1 LDKKKIMEKRY
12 DHISSDQQA
21 RDIWHNNCTYTKKY
35 NRLQPYTIDTP
46 PPTVSG
52 SLHIGHIFSYTQ
64 ADIIARYKRMTDHD
78 VFYPFGFDCNGLA
91 TERFV
96 EKKHKTGVAKLG
108 REKFIELCLSTTEE
122 MKKEFVALWKTIGI
136 SADFE
141 KTYSTIDKKEQ
152 KISQESFIRL
162 YHKNHLYQ
170 KNEPALFCTTCRTS
184 VAQAELDDK
193 EVATTFNDI
202 QFTTTS
208 GEKIVIATTRPELL
222 SSCVAIMFHPDDP
235 KYQHL
240 VDQVAIVPIFNNQVS
255 FIADHAVNPEKGTG
269 LVMCCTFGDKTDIEW
284 FKKHNLTYKQS
295 IGFDGKW
302 VESTGV
308 LAGLKVH
315 EAREKILAL
324 LAEKN
329 LILQKK
335 NITHNVNI
343 HERCKN
349 EIEYSILPQWFIK
362 VVENK
367 EKYLELADQITWSP
381 TYMKTRYIDW
391 VKNLSWDWCI
401 SRQRVFGIPFPVW
414 YCNNCSEI
422 LVADLAQL
430 PVDPQETTYKNGSC
444 DKCHSTNIRPEKD
457 VMDTWNTSSI
467 TPYIVKQL
475 YHGTDQSPFED
486 NDQFLPM
493 SMRPQAHD
501 IIRTWA
507 FYTIIKSW
515 MHNDKTPWKE
525 IVISGFVLS
534 EQKEKISKSVGNA
547 PTEPNILVTQ
557 FAPDA
562 IRYWT
567 ATGTL
572 GQDIAFSIDQIKIGQ
587 KLMTKLWNA
596 MSFINMYSENYV
608 HQTAMPKNLSSV
620 NQWIFDAA
628 QDTLQKYRAALDKNE
643 FAGALQAIEKL
654 FWNDFCDNYIEIIK
668 DQFFKPENYSLEE
681 RTQTLWALHHV
692 GFIIT
697 QCYGPYLP
705 HITENIYQALYQKT
719 YGDISLHTTQLPK
732 TFEVINKENNHAV
745 EQLLIIISTIRKL
758 KTEHQLS
765 LKTELASLT
774 IHAPHNLHA
783 ILEQQKNMLHGVSQ
797 AKTII
802 IAQPTEITSSMT
814 LIQDQWVAIVS
825 LE

>member
-1 LDKKKIMEKRY
+1 MEKRY
-12 DHISSDQQA
+12 EHTSSDQIA
-21 RDIWHNNCTYTKKY
+21 RDIWQQHKTYTQKLD
-35 NRLQPYTIDTP
+35 RSQQFTIDTP

-64 ADIIARYKRMTDHD
+64 ADIIARYKRMNDHN

-96 EKKHKTGVAKLG
+96 EKKHKTGVAKIG

-122 MKKEFVALWKTIGI
+122 MKKEFVALWRTIGI

-141 KTYSTIDKKEQ
+141 KTYSTIDKREQ

-162 YHKNHLYQ
+162 FHQNHLYQ

-193 EVATTFNDI
+193 EVATTFNDL

-208 GEKIVIATTRPELL
+208 GEKIIIATTRPELL
-222 SSCVAIMFHPDDP
+222 SSCVAIMYNPHDQ

-240 VDQVAIVPIFNNQVS
+240 TQETAIVPIFGNQVP
-255 FIADHAVNPEKGTG
+255 FVADEAVQIDKGSG

-284 FKKHNLTYKQS
+284 FKKFKFPYSQS
-295 IGFDGKW
+295 IGFDGRW
-302 VESTGV
+302 TVATGP

-315 EAREKILAL
+315 EAREKILEL
-324 LAEKN
+324 LTAEN
-329 LILQKK
+329 LVLNKK
-335 NITHNVNI
+335 NISHNVNV

-349 EIEYSILPQWFIK
+349 EIEYTVLPQWFIK
-362 VVENK
+362 VVEHK
-367 EKYLELADQITWSP
+367 ETFIELADQITWSP
-381 TYMKTRYIDW
+381 AFMKTRYIDW

-414 YCNNCSEI
+414 YCNDCDAT
-422 LVADLAQL
+422 LVADIEQL
-430 PVDPQETTYKNGSC
+430 PVDPQQTIYKNGMC
-444 DKCHSTNIRPEKD
+444 DHCSSTNLRPEKD

-467 TPYIVKQL
+467 TPYIVQQL
-475 YHGTDQSPFED
+475 YYDTDESPFAS
-486 NDQFLPM
+486 NKHFIPM

-515 MHNDKTPWKE
+515 MHSNSIPWKE

-534 EQKEKISKSVGNA
+534 EQKEKISKSQGNS
-547 PTEPNILVTQ
+547 PTEPNVLVTQ

-596 MSFINMYSENYV
+596 FSFIKMHTSLYT
-608 HQTAMPKNLSSV
+608 HTTTQPKKLGVV
-620 NQWIFDAA
+620 NQWMFDAS
-628 QDTLQKYRAALDKNE
+628 TTMLERYKAALDKNE
-643 FAGALQAIEKL
+643 FGGGLQAVERL
-654 FWNDFCDNYIEIIK
+654 FWNDFCDNYLEIIK
-668 DQFFKPENYSLEE
+668 DQFFKPENYTPEQIDA
-681 RTQTLWALHHV
+681 THWTLYTV
-692 GFIIT
+692 GLRIL
-697 QCYGPYLP
+697 QCYAPYMP
-705 HITENIYQALYQKT
+705 HITENIYQAIYFASVQKS
-719 YGDISLHTTQLPK
+719 SLHITQLPK
-732 TFEVINKENNHAV
+732 TVGVVDVENNVAM
-745 EQLLIIISTIRKL
+745 EKLLEIITTVRKL

-765 LKTELASLT
+765 LKTELQTLTVDESL
-774 IHAPHNLHA
+774 HNIVYNQENL
-783 ILEQQKNMLHGVSQ
+783 IKGV
-797 AKTII
+797 TT
-802 IAQPTEITSSMT
+802 AQ
-814 LIQDQWVAIVS
+814 AIVYGQVATS
-825 LE
+825 ELVKNDETWSATICLEIKK

>member
-1 LDKKKIMEKRY
+1 MEKRY
-12 DHISSDQQA
+12 EHITSDQIA
-21 RDIWHNNCTYTKKY
+21 RDIWQQHCTYTKKLDRTH
-35 NRLQPYTIDTP
+35 NFTIDTP

-64 ADIIARYKRMTDHD
+64 ADILARYKRMTDHN

-141 KTYSTIDKKEQ
+141 KTYSTIDKREQ
-152 KISQESFIRL
+152 KVSQESFVRL
-162 YHKNHLYQ
+162 FHDNHLYQ

-202 QFTTTS
+202 QFTTKS

-222 SSCVAIMFHPDDP
+222 SSCVAVLYHPHDP

-240 VDQVAIVPIFNNQVS
+240 AGQMAIVPIFGNEVP
-255 FIADHAVNPEKGTG
+255 FVADEGVNPEKGTG

-284 FKKHNLTYKQS
+284 FKKFKFPYKQS
-295 IGFDGKW
+295 IGFDGRW
-302 VESTGV
+302 TEQTGP

-315 EAREKILAL
+315 EAREKILEL
-324 LAEKN
+324 LTAEN
-329 LILQKK
+329 LVLNKK
-335 NITHNVNI
+335 NIVHNVNV

-349 EIEYSILPQWFIK
+349 EIEYTVLPQWFIK
-362 VVENK
+362 VVEHK
-367 EKYLELADQITWSP
+367 EKFLELADQITWSP
-381 TYMKTRYIDW
+381 AFMKTRYIDW

-414 YCNNCSEI
+414 YCNNCNEI
-422 LVADLAQL
+422 LVASIDQL
-430 PVDPQETTYKNGSC
+430 PIDPQETTYKNGAC

-475 YHGTDQSPFED
+475 YYDTDESPFTQQ
-486 NDQFLPM
+486 NDFLPM

-515 MHNDKTPWKE
+515 MHSNTIPWKE

-534 EQKEKISKSVGNA
+534 EQKEKISKSQGNS
-547 PTEPNILVTQ
+547 PTEPAVLVQQ

-572 GQDIAFSIDQIKIGQ
+572 GQDTAFSIDQIKIGQ

-596 MSFINMYSENYV
+596 FSFINMHTQEYQHSTVQAAELGV
-608 HQTAMPKNLSSV
+608 V
-620 NQWIFDAA
+620 NQWMLDAS
-628 QDTLQKYRAALDKNE
+628 TTMLEKYKAALDKNE
-643 FAGALQAIEKL
+643 FGVALQTVERL
-654 FWNDFCDNYIEIIK
+654 FWNDFCDNYLEIIK
-668 DQFFKPENYSLEE
+668 DQFFHPENYTPEQVDAT
-681 RTQTLWALHHV
+681 RWTLCAV
-692 GFIIT
+692 GLRIL
-697 QCYGPYLP
+697 QCYAPYLP
-705 HITENIYQALYQKT
+705 HITENIYQAIFQKSV
-719 YGDISLHTTQLPK
+719 GDSSLHITQLQK
-732 TFEVINKENNHAV
+732 NMHAVDADNNAAMEKMLEVI
-745 EQLLIIISTIRKL
+745 STVRKL
-758 KTEHQLS
+758 KTEQQLS
-765 LKTELASLT
+765 LKTELETLTLHESLNYIFADQENIIKGVTTAKEIKYASH
-774 IHAPHNLHA
+774 I
-783 ILEQQKNMLHGVSQ
+783 
-797 AKTII
+797 
-802 IAQPTEITSSMT
+802 EISE
-814 LIQDQWVAIVS
+814 LIQENETYLAKISTQI
-825 LE
+825 